1 MGAEAA
7 WESLCRTFELRGA
20 PRPESRT
27 PSEHLEAL
35 LASDRFAREAR
46 ADVERIVR
54 TFERERFSSRPPG
67 TEDVTEALAAAGRL
81 RIRSR

>member
-1 MGAEAA
+1 VGADAA

-35 LASDRFAREAR
+35 LASDPFAREAR

-54 TFERERFSSRPPG
+54 TFERERFSSRRPG